1 VFFCINKDYSVLKK
15 KKKKTDKPGLGDTLK
30 LNEIGE
36 QFENI
41 QLTRNERVEK
51 LHMQHMLGQYL
62 L

>member
-1 VFFCINKDYSVLKK
+1 M
-15 KKKKTDKPGLGDTLK
+15 GDTLK

-41 QLTRNERVEK
+41 QLTRDECVEK

>member
-1 VFFCINKDYSVLKK
+1 ME
-15 KKKKTDKPGLGDTLK
+15 DTLK

-41 QLTRNERVEK
+41 QLTHDERVER